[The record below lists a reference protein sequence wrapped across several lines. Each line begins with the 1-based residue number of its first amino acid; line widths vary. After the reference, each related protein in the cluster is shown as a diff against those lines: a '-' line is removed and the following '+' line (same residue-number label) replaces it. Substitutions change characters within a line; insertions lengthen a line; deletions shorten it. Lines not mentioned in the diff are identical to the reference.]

1 MVAGPDQTDKAES
14 GKLCEVCKASSQRNR
29 ATAENPISCQ
39 AMAACWSR
47 SFPVEQGNVPC
58 GNFSR
63 YIEVVNLTTITTAH
77 VKDKFKSIFT
87 SLLSKG
93 EDAHKSLMVY
103 RATPSSHGSSL
114 AQLLIT
120 SGSLCP
126 SVRRSY
132 SLGGLTSRLPRGRI
146 KEGEARIL
154 VEQKTQNEGK
164 TRTQIR
170 TNNLGEKHKTD
181 WNHQRPGTEPRSYN
195 IDLPS
200 GSLQRNRSHIR
211 IVPETPRVTISV
223 QVIRTPIRMDK

>member
-114 AQLLIT
+114 AQLLMGWNIRKPVPV
-120 SGSLCP
+120 SQEKLQPRWPDLQASKRKDQG
-126 SVRRSY
+126 RRSKN
-132 SLGGLTSRLPRGRI
+132 LGWTKDTKWRKDKNSDQDKQFGW
-146 KEGEARIL
+146 
-154 VEQKTQNEGK
+154 KTQNRLEPSEAWHRAK
-164 TRTQIR
+164 VLQ
-170 TNNLGEKHKTD
+170 H
-181 WNHQRPGTEPRSYN
+181 RPT
-195 IDLPS
+195 LW
-200 GSLQRNRSHIR
+200 
-211 IVPETPRVTISV
+211 
-223 QVIRTPIRMDK
+223 